1 MRVTSNSSFG
11 PFQRNLE
18 EIQARKALN
27 ELRIASGKNI
37 QNLSE
42 DPVAV
47 VQVKRLS
54 SIIEQNQNYNDNLN
68 LALRE
73 LYAVDESIRQMSDL
87 LQSIRQI
94 TIDATSTGNSASTS
108 GIAYS
113 VKGFLES
120 IVKDANVEFNGHFLF
135 SGTATTPTSID
146 KSEAPDNNPFQ
157 IIKTTASQDNFSGY
171 KVVYKGNNEDRIMNI
186 DKQSTEV
193 LNVQAKEMFGSDDSD
208 VFESIVGIFNVLAY
222 NPDGTQ
228 RGRLDFLTKADID
241 QLNTLQQKLGA
252 AYEVM
257 NNAASRNGTK
267 ITRFEAMNMQFIEEN
282 IRLKDLRSIKE
293 DTDFA
298 KAIMDLQR
306 DNTALQYALQVGSR
320 LIQNSLFDFLR

>member
-1 MRVTSNSSFG
+1 MRVTNNSSFG

-18 EIQARKALN
+18 EIQARKVLN
-27 ELRIASGKNI
+27 ELRVASGKNI

-47 VQVKRLS
+47 VEVKRLS
-54 SIIEQNQNYNDNLN
+54 AIIEQNKNYTDNLD

-73 LYAVDESIRQMSDL
+73 LYTVDEYVRQISDL

-120 IVKDANVEFNGHFLF
+120 IVKDANVDFNGHFLF
-135 SGTATTPTSID
+135 SGTATTPSSLD
-146 KSEAPDNNPFQ
+146 KSEAGDNNPFEL
-157 IIKTTASQDNFSGY
+157 IKTAPNQDNFSGY
-171 KVVYKGNNEDRIMNI
+171 KVVYKGNDEDRIMNI

-193 LNVQAKEMFGSDDSD
+193 INVQAKEMFGSGDSD
-208 VFESIVGIFNVLAY
+208 VFESIIGIYNVLAY
-222 NPDGTQ
+222 KSDGTQ
-228 RGRLDFLTKADID
+228 RGRLDFLSKVDMD
-241 QLNTLQQKLGA
+241 NLNELQQKLGA
-252 AYEVM
+252 AYAVM

-267 ITRFEAMNMQFIEEN
+267 ITRFEAMNTQFVEEN

-306 DNTALQYALQVGSR
+306 DQTALQYALQVGSR

>member
-1 MRVTSNSSFG
+1 MRITSNSSFVT
-11 PFQRNLE
+11 FQRNLQ
-18 EIQARKALN
+18 EILARKALN
-27 ELRIASGKNI
+27 ELRLSSGKQI
-37 QNLSE
+37 QNLS
-42 DPVAV
+42 DAPIDV
-47 VQVKRLS
+47 VEVKRLS
-54 SIIEQNQNYNDNLN
+54 SVIEQNESYTENLG
-68 LALRE
+68 LAIHE

-120 IVKDANVEFNGHFLF
+120 MVKDANVEFNGHFLF
-135 SGTATTPTSID
+135 SGTATIPTSLDI
-146 KSEAPDNNPFQ
+146 SEAADNNPFEL
-157 IIKTTASQDNFSGY
+157 IKAAPDQDNFSGY
-171 KVVYKGNNEDRIMNI
+171 KVVYKGNDEDRIMNI

-193 LNVQAKEMFGSDDSD
+193 LNVQAKEMFGSGDSN
-208 VFESIVGIFNVLAY
+208 VFETITGIY
-222 NPDGTQ
+222 NILTYNSDGTM
-228 RGRLDFLTKADID
+228 RGRLDFLSKEDID
-241 QLNTLQQKLGA
+241 KLNNLQKKLGA
-252 AYEVM
+252 AYDVM

-267 ITRFEAMNMQFIEEN
+267 ITRFEALNLQFIEEN
-282 IRLKDLRSIKE
+282 IRLKDLRSIKA

-306 DNTALQYALQVGSR
+306 DQTALLYALQVGSR